1 MWAAIFGAGMSLSN
15 RALWVID
22 RNLSRPLSL
31 ADIAAACG
39 VSRHHLAHAFGEA
52 VGMTVMEYVRA
63 RRLSDA
69 ARALA
74 DGAQD
79 ILDVAIASG
88 YGSHEAFTRAFRA
101 RFGATP
107 ETVRRQ
113 GATAGLD
120 LVAPLE
126 LEEATGARLAPPRFH
141 DAEAILALGLR
152 ERRSFGELRV
162 IADQWRR
169 FAPEID
175 AILNRTHPIPIGVLM
190 RIDDEGAFDYACA
203 VEVSDFSDAP
213 RDLAQLRI
221 PAQRYVIFHHAGH
234 VSRLGATYRAILDD
248 WLPAADLTLAEGPS
262 LERHMPRFDPRT
274 GEGGVDVWLPLA
286 EDRQVGLQPPG
297 QAAAD
302 ADDGMAARR
311 RSP

>member
-1 MWAAIFGAGMSLSN
+1 MSLSN

-39 VSRHHLAHAFGEA
+39 VSRHHLAHAFGET

-79 ILDVAIASG
+79 ILDLAIASG

-107 ETVRRQ
+107 GAVRRR

-120 LVAPLE
+120 LLAPLE
-126 LEEATGARLAPPRFH
+126 LGGPSDVRLATPRFDDH
-141 DAEAILALGLR
+141 QAILALGLR
-152 ERRSFGELRV
+152 ERRSFSDLRV

-175 AILNRTHPIPIGVLM
+175 AIPNKAQPIPIGVLTQ
-190 RIDDEGAFDYACA
+190 IDDEGAFDYACA
-203 VEVSDFSDAP
+203 VAVSDFSDASA
-213 RDLAQLRI
+213 DLARI
-221 PAQRYVIFHHAGH
+221 RVPPQRYAIFHHAGH
-234 VSRLGATYRAILDD
+234 ISGLGGVYRAILDD
-248 WLPAADLTLAEGPS
+248 WLPAAGLTLAEGPS
-262 LERHMPRFDPRT
+262 LERHMPTFDPRT
-274 GEGGVDVWLPLA
+274 GEGGVEVWLPL
-286 EDRQVGLQPPG
+286 
-297 QAAAD
+297 
-302 ADDGMAARR
+302 M
-311 RSP
+311 